1 MTEITWTEAL
11 GFLSGGACVWL
22 VVRENLWNWPI
33 GAANAVFFFV
43 LFFRSRLYAD
53 MALQSVFFALNLY
66 GWWNWLF
73 GGEQRGELPIL
84 RVSRA
89 EWTALAAAVPAL
101 TLAAREFLIRVSD
114 AAPLLDAF
122 TTVLSLA
129 ALYLQCRKRLEHWWL
144 WILADLVY
152 IPLYLSRNLLLT
164 AVLYFVFL
172 LMCVAGLRQWRRS
185 VVAQSSAA

>member
-1 MTEITWTEAL
+1 VNWTEAL
-11 GFLSGGACVWL
+11 GFITGGACVWL

-53 MALQSVFFALNLY
+53 MALQAVFFALNVY

-73 GGEQRGELPIL
+73 GGERLGERRGELRIVL
-84 RVSRA
+84 VNRT
-89 EWTALAAAVPAL
+89 EWAALAAVVPAA
-101 TLAAREFLIRVSD
+101 TLAGRQFLRTVND

-144 WILADLVY
+144 WIAADVVY
-152 IPLYLSRNLLLT
+152 IPLYLSRKLPLT
-164 AVLYFVFL
+164 AVLYFIFL
-172 LMCVAGLRQWRRS
+172 LMCAAGLRQWRRS
-185 VVAQSSAA
+185 LLTQLT